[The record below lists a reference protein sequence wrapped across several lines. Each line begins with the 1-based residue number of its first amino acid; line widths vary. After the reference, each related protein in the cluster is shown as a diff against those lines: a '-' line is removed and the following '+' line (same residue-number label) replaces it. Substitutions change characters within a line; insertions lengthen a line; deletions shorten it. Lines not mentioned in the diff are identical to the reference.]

1 MLSYQKEVEEYAW
14 SKKRQAIYS
23 FLKKI
28 DGERKLRLLDVGCNN
43 GGQLIEYSKLLNGY
57 FIGLDVKKF
66 NEWKSLSFDFLL
78 GDARKL
84 PFKNEV
90 FDIVIATEVIEHF
103 VDGEAFVS
111 EAYRVLRRGGLLLIT
126 TPNALRFY
134 MLHKRLIAKVRGEKI
149 VSGHTHEHPR
159 EYTAGELQKMLE
171 EVGFHIEHIDY
182 IAFSPYLRLPIAL
195 FKIADKI
202 SDRILKRYLKWD
214 IFIAARKF

>member
-1 MLSYQKEVEEYAW
+1 
-14 SKKRQAIYS
+14 
-23 FLKKI
+23 
-28 DGERKLRLLDVGCNN
+28 VGCNN
-43 GGQLIEYSKLLNGY
+43 GGQLIEYSKLLNGN

-103 VDGEAFVS
+103 VEGEAFVN

-134 MLHKRLIAKVRGEKI
+134 MLHKRLIAKVRGNKI

-171 EVGFHIEHIDY
+171 EVGFHIERIDY

-195 FKIADKI
+195 YRITDKI
-202 SDRILKRYLKWD
+202 SNRILKRYLKWD
-214 IFIAARKF
+214 MLIAARKF